1 MREIAAGLASLG
13 RGPDTMLVHMTPG
26 EVQGLQALALS
37 HGGSLTINPH
47 TGLPEAGFL
56 KNILPALAA
65 AAAVYFTGG
74 AAAPALAG
82 TAGAAGAAGAG
93 GLFGLG
99 AAGTGALA
107 GGVTGALTNKEN
119 PLLGALMGGLG
130 GYGIGGGMGAA
141 MQSGAIGGGTA
152 AGAGMPPVPGNAFL
166 QSGTGVAADIPAS
179 QLFGG
184 TQLAPP
190 PVSLSSAAPVEVP
203 LAFPG
208 EQYLPGGPTTYT
220 AAAPSTPAFTP
231 SADQMSMAPSTTRP
245 TFMQALGQQ
254 FPTTGSKVAAG
265 LGALGT
271 VGAFDQPEFAFNA
284 PQQQP
289 SNYRKQGTIRREYD
303 PSAPGGYYFTDRG
316 ILQPNFLAAKGGEVP
331 SVPQLEDGGFVL
343 TKKAVDGIGKGSNA
357 RGQRAAAAGLG
368 AIPIKGPGTG
378 TSDSIPTTIDGKRPA
393 LVSNGEAY
401 VPRDQVKRRGGA
413 KKFYALMKAA
423 ERKAARA

>member
-1 MREIAAGLASLG
+1 MREIAAGLAALG

-65 AAAVYFTGG
+65 AAAVAFLG
-74 AAAPALAG
+74 P
-82 TAGAAGAAGAG
+82 AAGAATGA
-93 GLFGLG
+93 LGLG
-99 AAGTGALA
+99 AAGTGAVA
-107 GGVTGALTNKEN
+107 GGLTGALLNKEN
-119 PLLGALMGGLG
+119 PLMGALTGGLG

-141 MQSGAIGGGTA
+141 MQSG
-152 AGAGMPPVPGNAFL
+152 
-166 QSGTGVAADIPAS
+166 
-179 QLFGG
+179 LFGG
-184 TQLAPP
+184 GAAGTGIGAGVTPPIVP
-190 PVSLSSAAPVEVP
+190 PVESAGLQASG
-203 LAFPG
+203 AI
-208 EQYLPGGPTTYT
+208 T
-220 AAAPSTPAFTP
+220 AAAPPVASPSSMALSAPGEIPSRAFTDFVAP
-231 SADQMSMAPSTTRP
+231 AYNPVSSVTPTMAQQQAIDAATPGFAGDPLLKRP

-254 FPTTGSKVAAG
+254 FPTMGSKAAAG
-265 LGALGT
+265 LGAAGML
-271 VGAFDQPEFAFNA
+271 GAFDQPEFAFNA

-316 ILQPNFLAAKGGEVP
+316 ILQPNFLAARGGEVP

-343 TKKAVDGIGKGSNA
+343 TKKAVDGIGKGSNV